1 MSLIFTLFLLL
12 GISALF
18 VFVIQKLNFSGVVG
32 LILGGLFFGI
42 PMIKNSVVEPH
53 TEFVFF
59 LGDIGLLC
67 LMFLAGFESSW
78 HKIYHEKKDSLAISS
93 FAAITPFVLCFI
105 IFKALGFSTMVAV
118 VIGISMSI
126 TAEAT
131 IAEILLNMNKL
142 KTKVGSAMMG
152 AGIIDDIFGFLAFMI
167 LAHLFGGMAPKEYLF
182 LLAVIVIFFLGI
194 CVRTYLHKK
203 HPFIKVLEKILMWLI
218 VPFFFISI
226 GLNFD
231 LLTLVVNPLT
241 LLLILAVALL
251 GKIGGTLLA
260 KPCTDLNWKQLF
272 LIGWAMNSRGALE
285 MALVLIAFRVGLLS
299 TEIYS
304 ALIIMALVTTLMF
317 PLVINQMIRK
327 NPKIMNG

>member
-1 MSLIFTLFLLL
+1 MSLILTLFLLL
-12 GISALF
+12 GISAFF
-18 VFVIQKLNFSGVVG
+18 VFVVQKLKFSGVVG

-42 PMIKNSVVEPH
+42 PMIKSSLVEPH

-78 HKIYHEKKDSLAISS
+78 KKIYHEKKDSFAISS
-93 FAAITPFVLCFI
+93 LAAITPFLFSFVV
-105 IFKALGFSTMVAV
+105 FKSLGFSTLVAV
-118 VIGISMSI
+118 IIGISMSI

-131 IAEILLNMNKL
+131 IADILLNMNKL

-152 AGIIDDIFGFLAFMI
+152 AGIIDDLLGFIAFMI
-167 LAHLFGGMAPKEYLF
+167 LAHLFGEMAPKEYLF

-194 CVRTYLHKK
+194 SVRTYLHRE
-203 HPFIKVLEKILMWLI
+203 HPFLKVLEKILMWLI
-218 VPFFFISI
+218 VPFFFISV
-226 GLNFD
+226 GLHFD
-231 LLTLVVNPLT
+231 MGVLIINPLI
-241 LLLILAVALL
+241 LLLIIVVAII
-251 GKIGGTLLA
+251 GKIGGTFLA
-260 KPCTDLNWKQLF
+260 KPFTDLNWKQLH

-285 MALVLIAFRVGLLS
+285 MALVLIAFRAGLLS

-317 PLVINQMIRK
+317 PLIINQMIRRD
-327 NPKIMNG
+327 PKIMN